1 MTEKEETKFCSNCE
15 SQIPISKF
23 MLHERFCSSNVEK
36 CPICKKPVIIEDME
50 DHNKEFHVLKECELC
65 QKKFTSDKIEEH
77 KKKCDCRM
85 VECQYCEMQIQIKE
99 KSNHEYMCGSK
110 TEECPICRKLITK
123 KDMKNHK
130 KIGCKSPEE
139 ELLNYKNQNKNNY
152 YDEIFERENRK
163 RIKEL
168 EEKTRKI
175 KNDDQNTNI
184 EKITN
189 NHIKIQNALPIEH
202 KTPVSL
208 PINDNN
214 NKNNK
219 NKVKENNN
227 NKNSNKSK
235 VNDNNNINNNFPVN
249 LKSNINNISA
259 NNRKVGVA
267 SIKFGTNKYQYKSNS
282 IAGNNENDNNMNN
295 NFNNKN
301 NKQQPI
307 KANENILKGKLIDPN
322 EEKDKNKNGLGKKQS
337 KPSMN
342 MKFGDK
348 NSSKTNLL
356 NSTNSSLKDTKSSF
370 KFTPKIETKNNKL
383 KNNINNNNIIKS
395 SNKKVSSKP
404 FGKINF
410 DDGDFFPDD
419 FEIGANFDDEKEIQ
433 EAIQRSLWQ
442 K

>member
-1 MTEKEETKFCSNCE
+1 MTEQEQTKFCSNCE

-36 CPICKKPVIIEDME
+36 CPICKKPVIIEDMD
-50 DHNKEFHVLKECELC
+50 DHNKEFHVLKECEYC
-65 QKKFTSDKIEEH
+65 HKKFTSDKIDEH

-85 VECQYCEMQIQIKE
+85 VECQYCEMQIQIKD
-99 KSNHEYMCGSK
+99 KTNHEYICGSK

-130 KIGCKSPEE
+130 KIGCKSQVE
-139 ELLNYKNQNKNNY
+139 ELLQNKNKNDY

-175 KNDDQNTNI
+175 KNNEQKNNNN
-184 EKITN
+184 KIN
-189 NHIKIQNALPIEH
+189 NNQIKTQNALPIEN
-202 KTPVSL
+202 KVQVPL

-219 NKVKENNN
+219 NKVNDNIN
-227 NKNSNKSK
+227 NKNNKTK
-235 VNDNNNINNNFPVN
+235 VNDNNNINNNLPVN
-249 LKSNINNISA
+249 LQSNNNNLSA
-259 NNRKVGVA
+259 NNRKVGVT
-267 SIKFGTNKYQYKSNS
+267 SVKFGTNKYQFKSHS

-295 NFNNKN
+295 N
-301 NKQQPI
+301 KQQPI
-307 KANENILKGKLIDPN
+307 KVNDNVLKGKLIDPN
-322 EEKDKNKNGLGKKQS
+322 EEKDKNKNGIGRRQS

-356 NSTNSSLKDTKSSF
+356 NTTNTSLKDTKSSF
-370 KFTPKIETKNNKL
+370 KFTPKIDTKNNKL
-383 KNNINNNNIIKS
+383 KNNNNNIIKT
-395 SNKKVSSKP
+395 SNRKASSKP

-410 DDGDFFPDD
+410 DDGDFLPDD
-419 FEIGANFDDEKEIQ
+419 VEFGGNFDDEKEIQ